1 MDAESIYEK
10 MRAKDFVIEAN
21 SGKISK
27 RQQEPTRG
35 VHKFTDAE
43 RWNGDYK
50 FYRMGLALACTDGEF
65 MPETDFESF
74 VGRWKMAYPY
84 SQVEVDMLKRAY
96 EATKTAFVDLNKG
109 DLMSK
114 ELPDTNVQ
122 SPVSNWMKK
131 K

>member
-1 MDAESIYEK
+1 MDVESIYEK
-10 MRAKDFVIEAN
+10 MRAKEFISEAT
-21 SGKISK
+21 SGHLSK
-27 RQQEPTRG
+27 RQQEPSRG
-35 VHKFTDAE
+35 IHKFTDAE
-43 RWNGDYK
+43 RWNSDYK
-50 FYRMGLALACTDGEF
+50 FYRMGLALACTDGES

-96 EATKTAFVDLNKG
+96 EATKTAFVDLNNG

-131 K
+131 

>member
-1 MDAESIYEK
+1 
-10 MRAKDFVIEAN
+10 MRAKEFINEAKA
-21 SGKISK
+21 GHVTK

-35 VHKFTDAE
+35 MHKFTDAE
-43 RWNGDYK
+43 RWNSDYK
-50 FYRMGLALACTDGEF
+50 MYRMGLALACTDGKHT
-65 MPETDFESF
+65 PEVDFESF

-84 SQVEVDMLKRAY
+84 SEVEVDMLKRAY

-109 DLMSK
+109 NMMSK
-114 ELPDTNVQ
+114 ELENTNTV